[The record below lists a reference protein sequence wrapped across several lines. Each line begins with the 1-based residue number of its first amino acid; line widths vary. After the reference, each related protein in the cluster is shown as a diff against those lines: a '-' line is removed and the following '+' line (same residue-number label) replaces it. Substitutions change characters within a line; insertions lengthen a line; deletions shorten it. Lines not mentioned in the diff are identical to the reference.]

1 MGNLVLIRHGETE
14 WSAIGRHTSRTD
26 LDLTAVGAHQ
36 ALALAAL
43 LSGRTFAAVRCSPRQ
58 RALRTA
64 ELARLEVTEVT
75 ADLAEWDYGVY
86 EGLTLPEIH
95 ARDPQWSLWTDGAPG
110 GETPEQV
117 RVRVDRV
124 LATPRAG
131 DVALVAHGHILRALA
146 ARWIGLSVAD
156 GARLGLDTA
165 SVSELGFEHDTP
177 VLRRW
182 NQPAD

>member
-14 WSAIGRHTSRTD
+14 WSAAGRHTSRTD

-43 LSGRTFAAVRCSPRQ
+43 LSGRTFTAVRCSPRR

-64 ELARLEVTEVT
+64 ELAGLTVTEVSD
-75 ADLAEWDYGVY
+75 DLDEWGYGAY
-86 EGLTLPEIH
+86 EGLTLAEILT
-95 ARDPQWSLWTDGAPG
+95 RDPGWSLWTHGAPG

-131 DVALVAHGHILRALA
+131 DVALVAHGHILRVLA
-146 ARWIGLSVAD
+146 ARWVGLSVAD
-156 GARLGLDTA
+156 GARFGLDTA
-165 SVSELGFEHDTP
+165 SVSELGFEHDRP
-177 VLRRW
+177 VLRHW